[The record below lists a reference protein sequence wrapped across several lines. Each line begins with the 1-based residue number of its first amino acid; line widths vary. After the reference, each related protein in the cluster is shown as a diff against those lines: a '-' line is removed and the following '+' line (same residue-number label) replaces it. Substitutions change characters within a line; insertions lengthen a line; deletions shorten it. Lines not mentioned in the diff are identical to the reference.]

1 VNYSLAC
8 FSSFQRIRVAEI
20 TQSQFHSR
28 RPDPNCT
35 CKIGCLEKCNEPK
48 ERGCC
53 FCQGRAQGSLHNG
66 EGGELG
72 AETLTPACVRSQAS

>member
-1 VNYSLAC
+1 MNYSLAC
-8 FSSFQRIRVAEI
+8 FSSFQRIRAAEI

-28 RPDPNCT
+28 RSAPNGT
-35 CKIGCLEKCNEPK
+35 CKIGCLEKYNEPK

-53 FCQGRAQGSLHNG
+53 SCQGRAQGSLCSG

-72 AETLTPACVRSQAS
+72 VETLTSALV